1 METLK
6 LKTEPRALGK
16 GQAKILRQ
24 QGLVPVVLYGKGR
37 ESRSLQIGAREL
49 SKVIAKAGGHQLIA
63 LELENEEVVTL
74 AREIQRDVIRL
85 DYLHVDFQEVKMDVK
100 VNTQIPLN
108 IEGEAPAVVNLGG
121 VLTQGLD
128 QLDIECL
135 PGDLVSEI
143 LVNVEGLE
151 ELNESILV
159 SDLQVPDTI
168 TVLSDPES
176 MVIKIEPPR
185 LVETLEALD
194 EEDMEEGVS
203 AEPEVITEARDDDE
217 EE

>member
-6 LKTEPRALGK
+6 LKTEPRQHGK

-24 QGLVPVVLYGKGR
+24 QGIVPVVLYGKGR
-37 ESRSLQIGAREL
+37 ESQSLQIGAREL
-49 SKVIAKAGGHQLIA
+49 SKVIAEAGGHQLIA
-63 LELENEEVVTL
+63 LQLKNEEVVTL

-100 VNTQIPLN
+100 VNTQIPLHA
-108 IEGEAPAVVNLGG
+108 EGEAPAVINLGG

-143 LVNVEGLE
+143 LVNIEGLE
-151 ELNESILV
+151 ELNDSILV

-168 TVLSDPES
+168 TVLSDPDS

-185 LVETLEALD
+185 LIETLEALD
-194 EEDMEEGVS
+194 DEGEEEDS
-203 AEPEVITEARDDDE
+203 AEPEVITERDGDDDE
-217 EE
+217 E

>member
-6 LKTEPRALGK
+6 LKTEPRELGK
-16 GQAKILRQ
+16 GQAKLLRQ

-37 ESRSLQIGAREL
+37 ESQSLQIVARDL
-49 SKVIAKAGGHQLIA
+49 SKVIAEAGGHQLIA
-63 LELENEEVVTL
+63 LQLENEEVVTL

-100 VNTQIPLN
+100 VNTQIPLHA
-108 IEGEAPAVVNLGG
+108 EGEAPAVTNLGG

-143 LVNVEGLE
+143 LVNIEGLV
-151 ELNESILV
+151 ELNDSILV

-168 TVLSDPES
+168 TVLSDPDS

-185 LVETLEALD
+185 LVEVLEELD
-194 EEDMEEGVS
+194 EEELEEVS
-203 AEPEVITEARDDDE
+203 AEPEVITERDSDDE
-217 EE
+217 

>member
-6 LKTEPRALGK
+6 LKTEPRAHGK

-37 ESRSLQIGAREL
+37 ESQSLQIGAREL
-49 SKVIAKAGGHQLIA
+49 SKVIAEAGGHQLIA

-108 IEGEAPAVVNLGG
+108 AQGEAPAVLNLGG

-143 LVNVEGLE
+143 LVNIEGLE
-151 ELNESILV
+151 ELNDSILV

-168 TVLSDPES
+168 TVLSDPDS

-194 EEDMEEGVS
+194 EEELEDVS